1 MADVYRIFG
10 EGALFSLHGGSA
22 SMDFARFEACCLP
35 IGVARLDQVF
45 PPFSG

>member
-10 EGALFSLHGGSA
+10 EGTLFSPHGGPA
-22 SMDFARFEACCLP
+22 SMDFTQYEGCGLP
-35 IGVARLDQVF
+35 IGVARLDQAF

>member
-10 EGALFSLHGGSA
+10 EGALFSLHGGLA
-22 SMDFARFEACCLP
+22 SMDFAEFEGRGLP
-35 IGVARLDQVF
+35 IGVARLDQAF